1 MTINKNGSSNR
12 ININFANPILNNIKI
27 VQILNNKLVSKFL
40 VKLKGYINNLK
51 KISLS
56 IHEVTKTSI
65 VKGNYHDFLDKFI
78 YLLDSFNFHNY
89 FFSLVKKA
97 NIFFEDKNYE
107 KAYEE
112 IPIAEYI
119 CECILFVKASLF
131 ETIDEKIIF
140 NNQELI
146 GKLNDIFAEE
156 KQNNKIEISVIK
168 ISEYKKKYILISF
181 LSALFRY
188 FKNSMNINQYHL
200 QQNKNVLDGLISF
213 YPSLMKLLVDI
224 KNKLK

>member
-40 VKLKGYINNLK
+40 VKLTNYINNLK
-51 KISLS
+51 KISFS
-56 IHEVTKTSI
+56 IHEITKTSI

-78 YLLDSFNFHNY
+78 YLLDSSNFHNY

-97 NIFFEDKNYE
+97 NKLFEEKNYE
-107 KAYEE
+107 KAYKE
-112 IPIAEYI
+112 ILIAEYI
-119 CECILFVKASLF
+119 CECI
-131 ETIDEKIIF
+131 

-146 GKLNDIFAEE
+146 RKLDDIFAEE
-156 KQNNKIEISVIK
+156 KQNNKIEISIKK

-200 QQNKNVLDGLISF
+200 QQNKNALDGLMSF
-213 YPSLMKLLVDI
+213 YPSLMKFFVDI
-224 KNKLK
+224 KKNLK